1 MQNTT
6 IEQVLAEHNPRGTDD
21 PLYIPWWA
29 KGEYARANGTKYTM
43 GDGTRIEG
51 GRVVQRGTG
60 AFGSA
65 SKPEPVLTPRP
76 PAASAR
82 KTPPR
87 ASATPSRTPRTPDLV
102 AQLLQ
107 MHRTLDAR
115 TALCRQ
121 YGVDPEILRTAPNP
135 GVASMRLANALR
147 ARIRD

>member
-6 IEQVLAEHNPRGTDD
+6 IDQVLLEHNPRGTDD

-29 KGEYARANGTKYTM
+29 KGEYARKNGTKFRL
-43 GDGTRIEG
+43 GDGTSIEG
-51 GRVVQRGTG
+51 GRIVQRGTG
-60 AFGSA
+60 AFRSA
-65 SKPEPVLTPRP
+65 SAPAPVLIPQP

-87 ASATPSRTPRTPDLV
+87 ASATPSKGTATPDLV

-121 YGVDPEILRTAPNP
+121 YGVDPQILHTAPNA